1 MGSPLLVLVPIG
13 LCLLDISLL
22 GTLIPAI
29 EQQQERC
36 ATPRIIHAV
45 ARAIVDTQFP
55 DTCSY
60 RMRITSIAKT
70 QPVKANTNPGDR
82 SGIAQ
87 LE

>member
-1 MGSPLLVLVPIG
+1 MSSPVLVLLPIG

-22 GTLIPAI
+22 GPLIPTT
-29 EQQQERC
+29 EQQQERW
-36 ATPRIIHAV
+36 ATPRIVHTV

-60 RMRITSIAKT
+60 RMRITSIAKA